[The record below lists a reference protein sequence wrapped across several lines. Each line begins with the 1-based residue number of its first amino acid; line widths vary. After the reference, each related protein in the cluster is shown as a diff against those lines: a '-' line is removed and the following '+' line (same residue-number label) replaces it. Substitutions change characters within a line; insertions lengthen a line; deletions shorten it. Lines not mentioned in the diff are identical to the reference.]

1 MRKNLLQYKLCV
13 LMIMCWTM
21 SAWAQKSPPHYKCG
35 HLPMHKK
42 LLQHAN
48 PLLKQQIENARQILE
63 KQTTEFTTLSARK
76 SSVSQSVLTIP
87 IVFHVVHDGGAEN
100 ISDAQIIESVKQL
113 NEDFSATNPG
123 VGDVV
128 DAFKPL
134 VANVGLKFVLA
145 QKDPNGNPTTGI
157 TRTRSSHTY
166 NGGNIGLK
174 QLIRWPRNMYLN
186 VWVVRSSD
194 GGNGSGFAFYP
205 SGTVG
210 SNAVYDGVVVSHWA
224 VGRTGTAAA
233 THYKLL
239 THEVGHWANLK
250 HIWGG
255 DTSNSDDSACNDD
268 DDVSDTPNTKGT
280 TGCELTA
287 TSCGSLDNNQNYMD
301 YGTCSEMFTEGQK
314 TRMLA
319 AMNSSVG
326 ERNNLWTQANLDATL
341 YSSAT
346 PRVVFAKT
354 TFSESKTND
363 GGIDETIE
371 LNLLDG
377 ATFSTAS
384 GELDASAYSIT
395 GLPTGF
401 AAQITIVDNT
411 TAELVLQGST
421 DPHAKDNSVND
432 ISISFDASAFGVVVS
447 NLTTAG
453 IGIDFI
459 DPYKIVYKDV
469 DDLQVTTSAVWTAFN
484 LEFGDAT
491 YGLFYNAEK
500 ASFQLESYGKSAVC
514 EAGTRNIVPLS
525 FNTVIGSASQWEA
538 GENYPNLLDVT
549 NATHTAWNGKT
560 AYVGLRFSNAGSIH
574 YGWLKLEVA
583 ADGQSYKLLEYAY
596 HEQPDAPIRAG
607 QSMLDVGNLSVS
619 KTTLKEDAFANNG
632 SVSETTLL
640 SLLNGEEFNQNTGEL
655 TAGTHFSVA
664 NLPAGLSVKIDV
676 LTATTA
682 ELSFTGKATNNDETH
697 NVSNLQVTIKAA
709 AVSGN
714 DDLSLPTLS
723 ILFMD
728 EYQIV
733 YRDVTPDSEV
743 TTTNVWD
750 FFRLDVGNADY
761 GLFYNVEKASFQ
773 LESYG
778 KAAVCE
784 AGTYNMVPLP
794 LHTVIDSQS
803 QWEGGAAYPDLLT
816 VTNANYTAW
825 NGKTAYVGIRFS
837 IDGNTHY
844 GWLKLE
850 VAADGSS
857 YKLLEHAYN
866 EQPEAAIKAGQTEK
880 TDDDESKVP
889 VAAFSADS
897 TTIFVDQSVQ
907 FTDESTNNPTNWTWI
922 FEGGDITTSNGERN
936 PVVTYSKTGTFSVT
950 LMVSNDE
957 GADTLTKTAYITV
970 VERPAPIAA
979 FTANT
984 TNIMAGESVTFTDE
998 SLNDPTSWEWTF
1010 EGGTPATSTEQ
1021 NPTVTYDQPGV
1032 YTVTLTVANSSGA
1045 SIVIKKEYILVR
1057 PACDYCDFASSRADF
1072 EYIAGV
1078 KMGNMN
1084 HTSGATEYSDFREQI
1099 ATVFSGKDNA
1109 IELTPGFAGT
1119 EYSEYFS
1126 VWIDYNGDCDFDD
1139 AGELVYTSE
1148 GTTSTVTGMI
1158 AIPADLQG
1166 MTTMRVA
1173 MRFSGVTTRPCG
1185 NFADGEVEDYTINIV
1200 PGDGDSDD
1208 DDDDDDDNDD
1218 DDNDIDYCD
1227 ANAENTNS
1235 EYFIRVQLGAID
1247 NSSASSGYAD
1257 YTTMSANVSRGQTH
1271 NMVVTT
1277 NISWNASKL
1286 SVWVDWNQDGDF
1298 DDSNEATILTGVGPY
1313 NVALQ
1318 VPTGAKLGSTRMRMR
1333 ISYANAWSGPCG
1345 DGWTGEVEDYTV
1357 NVKEASG
1364 SSQEAETGK
1373 PKIILEAT
1381 AYPNPSPNGQYTVEV
1396 PANGQAQQMNIRVF
1410 SLQGNLI
1417 TSKTAEGNRT
1427 TLSLQGLG
1435 KGLYHM
1441 QVISG
1446 GKVYNKKLI
1455 YR

>member
-13 LMIMCWTM
+13 LLIMCWTM
-21 SAWAQKSPPHYKCG
+21 SAWAQKIPPHYKCG

-42 LLQHAN
+42 LMQRAN

-63 KQTTEFTTLSARK
+63 KQTTEYTTLSARQ
-76 SSVSQSVLTIP
+76 SSASQSVLTIP
-87 IVFHVVHDGGAEN
+87 IVFHVVHDGGVEN

-128 DAFKPL
+128 NEFKPL
-134 VANVGLKFVLA
+134 VADVGLKFVLA

-157 TRTRSSHTY
+157 TRTRSSITY
-166 NGGNIGLK
+166 NGGNLDLK
-174 QLIRWPRNMYLN
+174 RLIRWPRNMYLN

-255 DTSNSDDSACNDD
+255 DSSNSDDSACNDD

-377 ATFSTAS
+377 ATFNVAS

-401 AAQITIVDNT
+401 SAKITIANNT

-421 DPHAKDNSVND
+421 DLHAKANSVDD
-432 ISISFDASAFGVVVS
+432 ISLSFNASAFGVVVS
-447 NLTTAG
+447 NLTTSG

-459 DPYKIVYKDV
+459 NPYTIVYEDIN
-469 DDLQVTTSAVWTAFN
+469 DLQVTTSAVWTSFN
-484 LEFGDAT
+484 MGFGNAT
-491 YGLFYNAEK
+491 YGIFYNAEK

-514 EAGTRNIVPLS
+514 EAGTRNIVPLP
-525 FNTVIGSASQWEA
+525 FNTVIGSVSQWEA
-538 GENYPNLLDVT
+538 GGNYPDLLDVT

-560 AYVGLRFSNAGSIH
+560 AYVGVRFSNAGSIH

-596 HEQPDAPIRAG
+596 HEQPDAAIRAG

-619 KTTLKEDAFANNG
+619 KTTVKEDAFANDG
-632 SVSETTLL
+632 SVNETIIL
-640 SLLNGEEFNQNTGEL
+640 SLLNGEEFNQSTGDL
-655 TAGTHFSVA
+655 TASTHFSVA
-664 NLPAGLSVKIDV
+664 NLPAGLSAKIKV
-676 LTATTA
+676 LTTTTA
-682 ELSFTGKATNNDETH
+682 ELSFTGKATSHDEVHKVNN
-697 NVSNLQVTIKAA
+697 VQIALKAA

-714 DDLSLPTLS
+714 NDLPLPVLS
-723 ILFMD
+723 IFFMD
-728 EYQIV
+728 AYQII
-733 YRDVTPDSEV
+733 YRDVTPDLEV
-743 TTTNVWD
+743 TTVNVWN
-750 FFRLDVGNADY
+750 FFRMDVGNAEY
-761 GLFYNVEKASFQ
+761 GVFYNAEQSAFQ

-778 KAAVCE
+778 KSAVCE
-784 AGTYNMVPLP
+784 AGTRNMVPLP
-794 LHTVIDSQS
+794 LNTVIGENS
-803 QWEGGAAYPDLLT
+803 QWEAGGAFPDLLNVNSPT
-816 VTNANYTAW
+816 YTAW
-825 NGKTAYVGIRFS
+825 NGKTAYVGIRFNAN
-837 IDGNTHY
+837 GNTHY

-850 VAADGSS
+850 VAADGQS

-866 EQPEAAIKAGQTEK
+866 EQPEAPIKAGQTEV
-880 TDDDESKVP
+880 DDEVEPETP
-889 VAAFSADS
+889 VAAFSADP
-897 TTIFVDQSVQ
+897 TTIFVGQSVQ
-907 FTDESTNNPTNWTWI
+907 FTDESTNSPTNWIWI

-936 PVVTYSKTGTFSVT
+936 PLVSYSKTGTFSVT
-950 LMVSNDE
+950 LTVSNAE
-957 GADTLTKTAYITV
+957 GTNTLTKTAYITV
-970 VERPAPIAA
+970 IDPPAPIAA

-984 TNIMAGESVTFTDE
+984 TNIQAGDTVTFTDE
-998 SLNDPTSWEWTF
+998 SLNNPTSWAWTF

-1021 NPTVTYDQPGV
+1021 NPTVTYDQPGF
-1032 YTVTLTVANSSGA
+1032 YTVTLTVGNSGGA
-1045 SIVIKKEYILVR
+1045 SIIIKKEYIIVR

-1078 KMGNMN
+1078 KMGNMT
-1084 HTSGATEYSDFREQI
+1084 HTSGAAEYSDFRENM
-1099 ATVFSGKDNA
+1099 ATVFAGQDNA

-1148 GTTSTVTGMI
+1148 GTMNTVTGMI

-1173 MRFSGVTTRPCG
+1173 MRFSDVATRPCG
-1185 NFADGEVEDYTINIV
+1185 NFADGEVEDYTIHIV
-1200 PGDGDSDD
+1200 PGDGDN
-1208 DDDDDDDNDD
+1208 DDDDDDNDN
-1218 DDNDIDYCD
+1218 DNDYCD
-1227 ANAENTNS
+1227 AGADNLGS
-1235 EYFIRVQLGAID
+1235 EHIAQVQLSNID
-1247 NSSASSGYAD
+1247 NSSTSSGYAN
-1257 YTTMSANVSRGQTH
+1257 YTSEVANVSVGQTH
-1271 NMVVTT
+1271 NLTVTPSA
-1277 NISWNASKL
+1277 SWEDSKL

-1298 DDSNEATILTGVGPY
+1298 NDSNEANVVTGVGPY
-1313 NVALQ
+1313 SIELD
-1318 VPTGAKLGSTRMRMR
+1318 VPAGAKLGETRMRIR
-1333 ISYANAWSGPCG
+1333 LSYANSMNEPCG
-1345 DGWTGEVEDYTV
+1345 NSWTGEVEDYTLKV
-1357 NVKEASG
+1357 QKAG
-1364 SSQEAETGK
+1364 TSSQEAEAGK
-1373 PKIILEAT
+1373 PKLVLEAS

-1410 SLQGNLI
+1410 SLQGNLV

-1441 QVISG
+1441 QVVSG